1 MRIKRKMLKDVT
13 GIISI
18 TKRNIQTGEIEKYD
32 CHNIICDAFKY
43 RFTNGDNGTFLTY
56 GDGSNSTPNK
66 CSLAVGDGST
76 TPAATDTALTHQL
89 FTVEAQTDGV
99 TTISADCKTATAKIK
114 FILPANTSY
123 VGNLKECGLV
133 TQGSLVTH
141 SLFKDAEGNPIT
153 IEKTDLDEVVITY
166 IISITSNSAN
176 GAIGFAEA
184 EGIQA
189 LAGMYV
195 SSWSSHTSYADIYAH
210 VNKMHLSHDVNYV
223 YVKNTYP
230 ARIAQGN
237 PGTQEAPYIVVPVTR
252 IAQQHDFNNHF
263 IQSIAL
269 TGSESDSR
277 MPQDV
282 FTLPDFDVMVQAELK
297 NYLIGTGDGST
308 TDFTPPV
315 PAWLANTEKIYINDV
330 LKTRGVDYTCD
341 PKHNLQHNIELMPIF
356 NANIISG
363 HIGSAGIGDQYVSN
377 IYVSDNG
384 TSIRYVKNNTN
395 INKLEGYAVAKNANR
410 VFNQIY
416 LTPSDPFILELA
428 NEDALLSNIVDT
440 IYISTYWQDSS
451 KSHYNYDE
459 VTLEASD
466 DLENWETI
474 LSNVTGRPD
483 GVSATSPDKKP
494 LSQWA
499 KYALATPVNKKY
511 WRISINMAGDSH
523 HNYFGLLL
531 MHEGAPIHFSTAPSV
546 GDVIKMDC
554 GIDRIWKDDQHVADI
569 TLTWEP

>member
-13 GIISI
+13 GIISV
-18 TKRNIQTGEIEKYD
+18 TKRNTQTGEIEEYN

-43 RFTNGDNGTFLTY
+43 RFTCGTNATFLTY
-56 GDGSNSTPNK
+56 GSYEPDK

-76 TPAATDTALTHQL
+76 TPTATDTALTHQL

-114 FILPANTSY
+114 FILPANASY

-133 TQGSLVTH
+133 VGDLVTH

-153 IEKTDLDEVVITY
+153 IEKTDLDEVIITY
-166 IISITSNSAN
+166 IISITSNSAL
-176 GAIGFAEA
+176 GATGFAEA
-184 EGIQA
+184 EGIKA
-189 LAGMYV
+189 LAYDALPAYI
-195 SSWSSHTSYADIYAH
+195 HAH
-210 VNKMHLSHDVNYV
+210 VNKMHLSHDANYV
-223 YVKNTYP
+223 YVKNTYYEEI
-230 ARIAQGN
+230 ARGN
-237 PGTQEAPYIVVPVTR
+237 QGTQAAPYIVVPVTR
-252 IAQQHDFNNHF
+252 IAQQHTFNNHF

-269 TGSESDSR
+269 KGSHSDAA

-297 NYLIGTGDGST
+297 DYLIGTGDGST

-315 PAWLANTEKIYINDV
+315 PAWLANTEKIYVNDV

-363 HIGSAGIGDQYVSN
+363 HIGSSGIGDQCVST

-384 TSIRYVKNNTN
+384 TSIRRVKDTTN
-395 INKLEGYAVAKNANR
+395 QLVGYAVAKNANR
-410 VFNQIY
+410 VLNQIY
-416 LTPSDPFILELA
+416 LTPSEPFILELA
-428 NEDALLSNIVDT
+428 DEDALLSNTVDT

-451 KSHYNYDE
+451 KSQYDYDE

-483 GVSATSPDKKP
+483 GVGAANPYEKP

-499 KYALATPVNKKY
+499 KYTLATPVNKKY
-511 WRISINMAGDSH
+511 WRISIAMAGTSGHDH
-523 HNYFGLLL
+523 FGLLL
-531 MHEGAPIHFSTAPSV
+531 MHEGSPIHFSTAPNV
-546 GDVIKMDC
+546 GDIIKMDC

>member
-13 GIISI
+13 GIISV

-32 CHNIICDAFKY
+32 CHNTICDAFKF
-43 RFTNGDNGTFLTY
+43 RFTNGKASAFLTY
-56 GDGSNSTPNK
+56 DSRDSK
-66 CSLAVGDGST
+66 FRCSLAVGDGST
-76 TPAATDTALTHQL
+76 TPTATDTALTHQL
-89 FTVEAQTDGV
+89 FTVKAQTDGV

-114 FILPANTSY
+114 FILPANASY

-133 TQGSLVTH
+133 VGDSLVTH

-184 EGIQA
+184 TGIKA
-189 LAGMYV
+189 LAGIP
-195 SSWSSHTSYADIYAH
+195 SASTDYAQIHAH
-210 VNKMHLSHDVNYV
+210 VNKMHLSHDANYV
-223 YVKNTYP
+223 YVKKTYHEQ
-230 ARIAQGN
+230 IAQGN
-237 PGTQEAPYIVVPVTR
+237 PGTQDAPYIVVPVTR
-252 IAQQHDFNNHF
+252 IAQQHAFNNHF

-269 TGSESDSR
+269 TGCSSDEW

-282 FTLPDFDVMVQAELK
+282 FTLPDFDVMAQAELK
-297 NYLIGTGDGST
+297 DYLIGTGDGST
-308 TDFTPPV
+308 TDFTPPI
-315 PAWLANTEKIYINDV
+315 PAWLANTEKIYVNDV

-363 HIGSAGIGDQYVSN
+363 HIGKSGIGNQYVSS
-377 IYVSDNG
+377 IYIADDG
-384 TSIRYVKNNTN
+384 TSIRRVEDTN
-395 INKLEGYAVAKNANR
+395 ELVGFAVAKNANR
-410 VFNQIY
+410 DFNLIY

-428 NEDALLSNIVDT
+428 DEDALLSNTVDT

-451 KSHYNYDE
+451 KSQYNYDE

-483 GVSATSPDKKP
+483 GVREASPDSKP

-499 KYALATPVNKKY
+499 KYTLATPVNKKY
-511 WRISINMAGDSH
+511 WRISIDMAGTSKHD
-523 HNYFGLLL
+523 NFGLLL
-531 MHEGAPIHFSTAPSV
+531 MHEGAPIHFSTAPSA

-554 GIDRIWKDDQHVADI
+554 GIDRIWKDDQHVADV

>member
-13 GIISI
+13 GIISV
-18 TKRNIQTGEIEKYD
+18 TKRNTQTGEIEEYN

-43 RFTNGDNGTFLTY
+43 CFTCGYNGTFLTY
-56 GDGSNSTPNK
+56 GLGVSGK

-76 TPAATDTALTHQL
+76 TPTATDTALTHQL

-114 FILPANTSY
+114 FILPANASY

-133 TQGSLVTH
+133 TGGSLVTH

-153 IEKTDLDEVVITY
+153 IEKTDLDEVIITY

-176 GAIGFAEA
+176 GATGFAA
-184 EGIQA
+184 AAGIQA
-189 LAGMYV
+189 LAGPGY
-195 SSWSSHTSYADIYAH
+195 HAYIYAH
-210 VNKMHLSHDVNYV
+210 VNKMHLSHDANYV

-230 ARIAQGN
+230 EQIAQGN
-237 PGTQEAPYIVVPVTR
+237 PGTQAAPYIVIPVTR
-252 IAQQHDFNNHF
+252 IAQQHPFNNHF

-269 TGSESDSR
+269 KSAWADDM

-297 NYLIGTGDGST
+297 DYLIGTGDGST

-315 PAWLANTEKIYINDV
+315 PAWLANTEKIYVNDV

-363 HIGSAGIGDQYVSN
+363 HIGSSGIGNQRVST

-384 TSIRYVKNNTN
+384 TSIRRIRRTEKETTN
-395 INKLEGYAVAKNANR
+395 QLIGYAVAKNANR
-410 VFNQIY
+410 FFNRIY

-428 NEDALLSNIVDT
+428 DEDALLSNTVDT

-451 KSHYNYDE
+451 KSQHDYDE

-466 DLENWETI
+466 DLKNWETI

-483 GVSATSPDKKP
+483 GVGATNPYEKP

-499 KYALATPVNKKY
+499 KYTLATPVNKKY
-511 WRISINMAGDSH
+511 WRISIAMAGTSDH
-523 HNYFGLLL
+523 DHFGLLL
-531 MHEGAPIHFSTAPSV
+531 MHEGSPIHFSTAPNV

-554 GIDRIWKDDQHVADI
+554 GIDRIWKDDQHVADV

>member
-13 GIISI
+13 GIISV
-18 TKRNIQTGEIEKYD
+18 TKRNTQTGEIEEYN

-43 RFTNGDNGTFLTY
+43 RFTCGYNATFLTY
-56 GDGSNSTPNK
+56 GLSGK

-76 TPAATDTALTHQL
+76 TPTATDTALTHRL

-114 FILPANTSY
+114 FILPADASY

-133 TQGSLVTH
+133 TEGSLVTH

-153 IEKTDLDEVVITY
+153 IEKTDLDEVIITY

-176 GAIGFAEA
+176 GATGFAEA
-184 EGIQA
+184 AGILP
-189 LAGMYV
+189 LAGPGYPANI
-195 SSWSSHTSYADIYAH
+195 HAH
-210 VNKMHLSHDVNYV
+210 VNKMHLSHDANYV
-223 YVKNTYP
+223 YVKNTYSVQ
-230 ARIAQGN
+230 IAQGN
-237 PGTQEAPYIVVPVTR
+237 PGTQAAPYIVVPVTR
-252 IAQQHDFNNHF
+252 IAQQHTFNNHF

-269 TGSESDSR
+269 TGSYSVYKFAE

-297 NYLIGTGDGST
+297 DYLIGTGDGST

-315 PAWLANTEKIYINDV
+315 PAWLANTEKIYVNDV

-363 HIGSAGIGDQYVSN
+363 HIGSSGIGDQCVST

-384 TSIRYVKNNTN
+384 TSIRRIRRTKKDTTN
-395 INKLEGYAVAKNANR
+395 QLIGYAVAKNANR
-410 VFNQIY
+410 VFNPIY

-428 NEDALLSNIVDT
+428 DEDALLSNTVDT

-451 KSHYNYDE
+451 KSRYNYDE

-483 GVSATSPDKKP
+483 GVGATDPYSKP

-499 KYALATPVNKKY
+499 KYTLATPVNKKY
-511 WRISINMAGDSH
+511 WRISIAMAGPDH
-523 HNYFGLLL
+523 DHFGLLL
-531 MHEGAPIHFSTAPSV
+531 MHEGSPIHFSTAPNV
-546 GDVIKMDC
+546 GDIIKMDC
-554 GIDRIWKDDQHVADI
+554 DIDRIWKDDQHVADV

>member
-1 MRIKRKMLKDVT
+1 MRIKRKMLKAVT
-13 GIISI
+13 GIISV
-18 TKRNIQTGEIEKYD
+18 TKRNTQTGEIEKYD
-32 CHNIICDAFKY
+32 CHNTICDAFKF
-43 RFTNGDNGTFLTY
+43 RFTSGTNSTFLTY
-56 GDGSNSTPNK
+56 GSSDTPAK

-76 TPAATDTALTHQL
+76 VPTATDTALTHQL

-114 FILPANTSY
+114 FILPANASY

-133 TQGSLVTH
+133 TGDSLVTH

-153 IEKTDLDEVVITY
+153 IEKTDLDEVIITY
-166 IISITSNSAN
+166 IISITSNSNN

-184 EGIQA
+184 TGIKA
-189 LAGMYV
+189 LAGNLSY
-195 SSWSSHTSYADIYAH
+195 SWTHGTNYANIHAH
-210 VNKMHLSHDVNYV
+210 VNKMHLSHDANYV
-223 YVKNTYP
+223 YVKNTYYEQ
-230 ARIAQGN
+230 IAQGN
-237 PGTQEAPYIVVPVTR
+237 PGTQAAPYIVVPVTR
-252 IAQQHDFNNHF
+252 IAQQHKFNNHF
-263 IQSIAL
+263 IQSITL
-269 TGSESDSR
+269 QGSHSDDK

-297 NYLIGTGDGST
+297 DYLIGTGDGST

-315 PAWLANTEKIYINDV
+315 PAWLANTEKIYVNDV

-363 HIGSAGIGDQYVSN
+363 HIGSSGIGNQYVST

-384 TSIRYVKNNTN
+384 TSIRRVRDTTN
-395 INKLEGYAVAKNANR
+395 QLIGYAVAKNANR
-410 VFNQIY
+410 AFNQIY

-428 NEDALLSNIVDT
+428 DEDALLSNTVDT
-440 IYISTYWQDSS
+440 IYISTYRQDSS
-451 KSHYNYDE
+451 KSQNDYDE

-483 GVSATSPDKKP
+483 GVGATNPDSKP

-499 KYALATPVNKKY
+499 KYTLATPVNKKY
-511 WRISINMAGDSH
+511 WRISIAMAGTYDH
-523 HNYFGLLL
+523 DHFGLLL
-531 MHEGAPIHFSTAPSV
+531 MHEGSPIHFSTAPNV

-554 GIDRIWKDDQHVADI
+554 GIDRIWKDDQHVADV

>member
-1 MRIKRKMLKDVT
+1 MRIKRKMLKAVT
-13 GIISI
+13 GVISI
-18 TKRNIQTGEIEKYD
+18 TKRNIQTGEIEEYD
-32 CHNIICDAFKY
+32 CHNIICDTFKY
-43 RFTNGDNGTFLTY
+43 RFTYGTNSTFLTY
-56 GDGSNSTPNK
+56 GSSDTPAR

-133 TQGSLVTH
+133 TGGFLVTH

-184 EGIQA
+184 AGIKA
-189 LAGMYV
+189 LAGNISY
-195 SSWSSHTSYADIYAH
+195 SWTGGTNYANIHAH
-210 VNKMHLSHDVNYV
+210 VNKMHLSYDVNYV
-223 YVKNTYP
+223 YVKNTYYEQ
-230 ARIAQGN
+230 IAQGN
-237 PGTQEAPYIVVPVTR
+237 PGTQADPYIVVPVTR
-252 IAQQHDFNNHF
+252 IAQQHNFNNHF

-269 TGSESDSR
+269 QGSHSDDK

-297 NYLIGTGDGST
+297 DYLIGTGDGST

-315 PAWLANTEKIYINDV
+315 PAWLANTEKIYVNDV

-363 HIGSAGIGDQYVSN
+363 HIGSSGIGNQYVST

-384 TSIRYVKNNTN
+384 TSIRRVKDTTN
-395 INKLEGYAVAKNANR
+395 QLVGYAVAKNANR

-428 NEDALLSNIVDT
+428 DEDALLSNTVDT

-451 KSHYNYDE
+451 KSQYNYDE

-483 GVSATSPDKKP
+483 GVSATYPYSKP

-499 KYALATPVNKKY
+499 KYTLATPVNKKY
-511 WRISINMAGDSH
+511 WRISIDMAGTSYHD
-523 HNYFGLLL
+523 YFGLLL

-554 GIDRIWKDDQHVADI
+554 NIDRIWKDDQHVADV